1 MSLAAE
7 GGGALQFGAMP
18 MRTIFLFLALYITAS
33 AAFAA
38 PRHRLPSYDIQ
49 RNCSREAS
57 DSGNVQLTKAECV
70 RDETDAK
77 KQLDQQWPKLAAS
90 KAKDECLLES
100 SIGGDQSY
108 LELLTC
114 LKMSSVWTAGDQTTV
129 GRAPSSSGQG
139 H

>member
-1 MSLAAE
+1 
-7 GGGALQFGAMP
+7 MP
-18 MRTIFLFLALYITAS
+18 MRTIFLFLALCFTVS

-38 PRHRLPSYDIQ
+38 PRRHQLPSYDIQ

-57 DSGNVQLTKAECV
+57 DSGNVQITKEECI

-77 KQLDQQWPKLAAS
+77 KQLDQQWSKLAAS
-90 KAKDECLLES
+90 KAKSECLLES
-100 SIGGDQSY
+100 GIGGDQSY

-114 LKMSSVWTAGDQTTV
+114 LKMSSVWTGGDQTTV
-129 GRAPSSSGQG
+129 GQAPASSGQE

>member
-1 MSLAAE
+1 
-7 GGGALQFGAMP
+7 
-18 MRTIFLFLALYITAS
+18 MRTIFLFFALCFTAS

-38 PRHRLPSYDIQ
+38 PRHQLPGYDIQ

-57 DSGNVQLTKAECV
+57 DSGNAQVTKAECV

-77 KQLDQQWPKLAAS
+77 KQLEQQWSKLAAS
-90 KAKDECLLES
+90 KAKSECLLES

-114 LKMSSVWTAGDQTTV
+114 LKMSSVWTTGDQTTV
-129 GRAPSSSGQG
+129 GQARSNGQ
-139 H
+139 HR